1 MYFCGSFYILNYS
14 KIEKREFFYIAP
26 SISIVDMHFESAV
39 LKGSGISSYGINS
52 DLDPDD
58 DIQLD

>member
-1 MYFCGSFYILNYS
+1 M
-14 KIEKREFFYIAP
+14 EKREFFYIAP

-39 LKGSGISSYGINS
+39 LQGSGISSYGINS

-58 DIQLD
+58 NDIQLD

>member
-1 MYFCGSFYILNYS
+1 M
-14 KIEKREFFYIAP
+14 EKREFFYIAP

-39 LKGSGISSYGINS
+39 LQGSGISSSGINS

-58 DIQLD
+58 DVSLN